1 MTLPASPNAS
11 NASVALTAPTAAGL
25 PNGPAPAAE
34 TPLTIDIVSDVVC
47 PWCYIGKRKLE
58 AALALP
64 QAADLPPVQIRWHP
78 FQLNPDLPEA
88 GMPRKQYLE
97 EKFGGPAR
105 AAEIYAR
112 VHAAGAAV
120 GLDLNFGAIQQQ
132 ANTLAAHA
140 LIAFAQA
147 ADARVRDGRAVD
159 ERAVAGP
166 AIDLREMDG
175 HATLA
180 NAGNSFGDSVK
191 ERLLK
196 AYFVQGRFIGSV
208 DVLAEI
214 AVEAG
219 LDGDAA
225 RAYICDA
232 ANRAQVA
239 QADAQARQM
248 GVSGVPFFIFNQKV
262 AVSGAQDPATLLAAM
277 QQAVA
282 EKAHAQR
289 AEA

>member
-1 MTLPASPNAS
+1 MTLPTSPGEIN
-11 NASVALTAPTAAGL
+11 PTTS
-25 PNGPAPAAE
+25 PQHS

-64 QAADLPPVQIRWHP
+64 EAADLPPVQVRWHP

-88 GMPRKQYLE
+88 GMPRKAYLE
-97 EKFGGPAR
+97 QKFGGPAR

-120 GLDLNFGAIQQQ
+120 GLDLNFDAIQQQ

-147 ADARVRDGRAVD
+147 ADASWKDAH
-159 ERAVAGP
+159 AGL
-166 AIDLREMDG
+166 DDVG
-175 HATLA
+175 TT
-180 NAGNSFGDSVK
+180 FGDSVK

-196 AYFVQGRFIGSV
+196 AYFVEGRFIGSI
-208 DVLAEI
+208 DVLVEI

-219 LDGDAA
+219 LDAAAA
-225 RAYICDA
+225 RAYISDA
-232 ANRAQVA
+232 ANRARVA

-248 GVSGVPFFIFNQKV
+248 GVTGVPFFIFNQKV

-277 QQAVA
+277 RQAVA
-282 EKAHAQR
+282 EHTATA
-289 AEA
+289 